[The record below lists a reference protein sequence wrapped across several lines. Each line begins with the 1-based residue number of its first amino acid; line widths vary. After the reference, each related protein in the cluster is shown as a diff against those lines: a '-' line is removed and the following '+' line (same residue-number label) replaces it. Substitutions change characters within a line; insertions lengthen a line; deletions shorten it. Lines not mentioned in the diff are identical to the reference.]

1 MRTRGEVAHA
11 ERVGVF
17 NEIFVAHWGAVRH
30 HVECVLDDDDEVS
43 DLVSEVFSLAWVKLD
58 VLRPLGLI
66 WLLRTADNK
75 LKDRDRTLRVRA
87 GAMEAVRRMA
97 EGARAHDLLDSLAVR
112 HAIDSALTP
121 RERRFVIFFYWD
133 RLAAGEIAEL
143 DRCSQAS
150 VFTTLS
156 RARAKLIGELGRDV
170 GSRSELPGRQSMIG
184 AA

>member
-1 MRTRGEVAHA
+1 
-11 ERVGVF
+11 VF
-17 NEIFVAHWGAVRH
+17 NDIFVAHWGTVRH
-30 HVECVLDDDDEVS
+30 HVECVLDDDDEVA

-58 VLRPLGLI
+58 VLRPLGLT
-66 WLLRTADNK
+66 WLLRVADNK
-75 LKDRDRTLRVRA
+75 LRDRDRSLRSRA
-87 GAMEAVRRMA
+87 GAMEAVLRMA
-97 EGARAHDLLDSLAVR
+97 DGPRAHDVLDTLAVR
-112 HAIDSALTP
+112 HAIDSVLTP

-170 GSRSELPGRQSMIG
+170 GSRAEQRGPQSMIG
-184 AA
+184 TG

>member
-17 NEIFVAHWGAVRH
+17 NEIFAAHWGSVRH

-43 DLVSEVFSLAWVKLD
+43 DLVAEVFSLAWTKLD
-58 VLRPLGLI
+58 LLRPLGLI

-75 LKDRDRTLRVRA
+75 LKDRDRTVRARA
-87 GAMEAVRRMA
+87 GAIEAIRRMA
-97 EGARAHDLLDSLAVR
+97 ESSRVHDVLDSLAVR
-112 HAIDSALTP
+112 HAIDSVLTP

-143 DRCSQAS
+143 ERCSQAS

-156 RARAKLIGELGRDV
+156 RARAKLIRELGRDV
-170 GSRSELPGRQSMIG
+170 GASEGLPAPRPMIG